1 MAERIAAA
9 KGTWGV
15 VDWGFNSA
23 RQMPARE
30 FFLTLEQDDRD
41 KVLALFQRLAD
52 TGRISNIQKFKS
64 VEPGLWEFKSFQL
77 RFLGDFRPGKRF
89 VVATGLRKKRDALDK
104 VDIATA
110 HRVLAENDAVEK
122 GGR

>member
-9 KGTWGV
+9 RGTWGV
-15 VDWGFNSA
+15 VDWAFNSA
-23 RQMPARE
+23 GQMPARE
-30 FFLTLEQDDRD
+30 FFLTLEPQDRE
-41 KVLALFQRLAD
+41 KMVALFKRLAD
-52 TGRISNIQKFKS
+52 TGRISNVEKFKH
-64 VEPGLWEFKSFQL
+64 VEGGLFEFKSFQI
-77 RFLGDFRPGKRF
+77 RFLGEFRPGKRF
-89 VVATGLRKKRDALDK
+89 VVSHGVQKKRDALDK